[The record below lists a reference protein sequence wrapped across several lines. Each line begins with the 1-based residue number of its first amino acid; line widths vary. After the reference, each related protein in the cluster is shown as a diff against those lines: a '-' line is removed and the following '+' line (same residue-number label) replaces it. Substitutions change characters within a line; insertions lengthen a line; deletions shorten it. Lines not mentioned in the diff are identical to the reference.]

1 MLKLIATLVGKSSH
15 RDGGY
20 DLTFNV
26 KNSQLVVHVTEEQ
39 AEEFADTAKVIELGE
54 KEAGIVETVHQQGVY
69 QYPIVING
77 EDVTPIK
84 QELASVKQE
93 LKNTKAELA
102 EAKKPE
108 TKTVE
113 PVKPPTT

>member
-1 MLKLIATLVGKSSH
+1 MLKLIATLVGKSAH

-20 DLTFNV
+20 VLTFNV
-26 KNSQLVVHVTEEQ
+26 KNSQFAVHVTDEQ

-54 KEAGIVETVHQQGVY
+54 KEAGIVETVHEQNLY

-77 EDVTPIK
+77 EDVTPVK

-108 TKTVE
+108 VPKTVE
-113 PVKPPTT
+113 KPPTT